1 MVGVSRFELLTSR
14 PPGVRATT
22 APNPDFDIIA
32 DFLTNVKEWL
42 RACGVYE
49 YLCYNLIEDSD

>member
-22 APNPDFDIIA
+22 APNPDFDIIT

-42 RACGVYE
+42 MALWR
-49 YLCYNLIEDSD
+49 L

>member
-1 MVGVSRFELLTSR
+1 MVGVSRFELLASR

-22 APNPDFDIIA
+22 APNPDLDIIT

-42 RACGVYE
+42 MALWR
-49 YLCYNLIEDSD
+49 L